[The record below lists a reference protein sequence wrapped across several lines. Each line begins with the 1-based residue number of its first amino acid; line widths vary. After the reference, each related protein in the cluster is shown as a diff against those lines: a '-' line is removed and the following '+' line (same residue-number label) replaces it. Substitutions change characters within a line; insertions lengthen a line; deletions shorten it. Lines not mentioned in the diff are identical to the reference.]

1 MDLLLSFFPP
11 VLTPS
16 YLLALSDPVIETIG
30 LAAGAMFVS
39 FSISVPLGAAA
50 ALDLRGMRALLA
62 IFAAWRAVPDLTL
75 AILCVIL
82 FGVGPGAGLVALALY
97 YTAVVSKMFSDIL
110 RTAPKG
116 PLDALGATGASRT
129 RIALYG
135 LLPIKRSDLLTYGAY
150 EFESAL
156 RASVVVGAVGG
167 GGLGSELVG
176 SIAALDF
183 PRVTTQIIVLVI
195 VIAFL
200 DHVSLQLRK
209 HPGWI
214 FLLMPLGAFALLVY
228 SPRLL
233 ALDHAFQVVGQ
244 MFPPEMTAEAWM
256 QLPREI
262 WETVWMASAGTLG
275 GTIAALFAG
284 ICCAR
289 NLAPPWLV
297 WPMRRLTEFQRT
309 VPEVVWGLI
318 LIMLAGVGPAAGAF
332 ALGIEAGRFRLS
344 HHSPCARPPGRSCA
358 FQAGMEPAHGH
369 GDGVDRRR
377 RHRPG
382 ALRRAAAVFL
392 QADDGVHRDHMA
404 ARGNGRPSVG
414 FPAPAI
420 QAGAG
425 ILLGSVRAYFAHAT
439 VEIRDAIQ
447 GESRTVVSFTTS
459 GLRHRRAPEFPR
471 PEGC

>member
-30 LAAGAMFVS
+30 LTAGAMFVS

-129 RIALYG
+129 QIALYG

-332 ALGIEAGRFRLS
+332 ALGIHSTGSLARLFSESLENAPAAPQTALASTGASRLAVSAYATIPLALGPLAAHALFRLEWNLRM
-344 HHSPCARPPGRSCA
+344 ATVMGLIGA
-358 FQAGMEPAHGH
+358 GGIGQALYDAQQLFFYKQMMAYIAITWLLVAM
-369 GDGVDRRR
+369 VDQASDFLRRR
-377 RHRPG
+377 YRL
-382 ALRRAAAVFL
+382 A
-392 QADDGVHRDHMA
+392 Q
-404 ARGNGRPSVG
+404 
-414 FPAPAI
+414 
-420 QAGAG
+420 
-425 ILLGSVRAYFAHAT
+425 AYF
-439 VEIRDAIQ
+439 
-447 GESRTVVSFTTS
+447 
-459 GLRHRRAPEFPR
+459 
-471 PEGC
+471 